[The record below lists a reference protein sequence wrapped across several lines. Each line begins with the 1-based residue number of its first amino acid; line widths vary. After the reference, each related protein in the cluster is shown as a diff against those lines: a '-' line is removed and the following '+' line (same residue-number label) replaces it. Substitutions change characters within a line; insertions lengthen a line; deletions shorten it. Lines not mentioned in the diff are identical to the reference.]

1 MIRVVLDTNVL
12 VAAARASR
20 SASRQIVNACLEGRV
35 GAVVSCALQRE
46 YDLILGRALRGTSYL
61 KQLSR
66 LIEMSQRVEPKSV
79 PRVVP
84 DDPDD
89 DKLVAL
95 AIAAKVDALVTSDK
109 HLKSLGLA
117 GNILILSPG
126 ETLTQSVLAESM
138 MRPSVSPKQ

>member
-1 MIRVVLDTNVL
+1 MIRLVLDTNVL

-20 SASRQIVNACLEGRV
+20 SSSRQIVAACLEARV
-35 GAVVSCALQRE
+35 GAVVSRDLQRE
-46 YDLILGRALRGTSYL
+46 YDLILSQALRGISYV
-61 KQLSR
+61 KQLAR
-66 LIEMSQRVEPKSV
+66 LIEMSERVEPEFV

-84 DDPDD
+84 DDADD

-95 AIAAKVDALVTSDK
+95 AIAAQVDALVTSDK

-126 ETLTQSVLAESM
+126 ETLTPFLQIAS
-138 MRPSVSPKQ
+138 

>member
-20 SASRQIVNACLEGRV
+20 SASRQIVVACLEARV
-35 GAVVSCALQRE
+35 GAVVSRDLQRE
-46 YDLILGRALRGTSYL
+46 YDLILSQALRGISYV
-61 KQLSR
+61 KQLAR
-66 LIEMSQRVEPKSV
+66 LIEMSERVEPEFV

-84 DDPDD
+84 DDADD

-109 HLKSLGLA
+109 HLKSLCLA
-117 GNILILSPG
+117 DNILILSPE
-126 ETLTQSVLAESM
+126 ETLTRFLQIAS
-138 MRPSVSPKQ
+138 

>member
-20 SASRQIVNACLEGRV
+20 SSSRQIVAACLEARV
-35 GAVVSCALQRE
+35 GAVVSRDLQRE
-46 YDLILGRALRGTSYL
+46 YDLILSQALRGISYV
-61 KQLSR
+61 KQIAR
-66 LIEMSQRVEPKSV
+66 LIEMSERVEPEFV

-84 DDPDD
+84 DDADD

-95 AIAAKVDALVTSDK
+95 AIAAQVDALVTSDK

-126 ETLTQSVLAESM
+126 ETLTQFLQIAS
-138 MRPSVSPKQ
+138 